1 MLTNTKL
8 VNKAVED
15 RMVIRFTSYN
25 RAQRII
31 CKDGFS
37 MSVQAGEGIYS
48 QPRMDNCFPYNQ
60 FEVGFPSAKP
70 YNFREYAEFCGT
82 EDYTDTV
89 YPYVP
94 ADLIGKE
101 IRYHGGLMKIAV
113 SRNKREGTYT
123 KRRTTKDSA

>member
-1 MLTNTKL
+1 MLTHIKL
-8 VNKAVED
+8 VNKAVQD
-15 RMVIRFTSYN
+15 RTVMRFASFN
-25 RAQRII
+25 RARRII

-37 MSVQAGEGIYS
+37 MSVQAGDGIYS
-48 QPRMDNCFPYNQ
+48 QPRKDNCFPYNQ
-60 FEVGFPSAKP
+60 FEVGFPSSKP
-70 YNFREYAEFCGT
+70 YNFHEYAEPDD
-82 EDYTDTV
+82 DYKDTV

-123 KRRTTKDSA
+123 KRRTTKE